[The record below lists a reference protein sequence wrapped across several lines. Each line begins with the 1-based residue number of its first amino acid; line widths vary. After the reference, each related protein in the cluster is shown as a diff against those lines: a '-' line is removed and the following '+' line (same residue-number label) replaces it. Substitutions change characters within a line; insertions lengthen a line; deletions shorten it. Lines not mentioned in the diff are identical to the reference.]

1 MTNINYEI
9 LKAFKAL
16 LKPFIKNDKMQI
28 IQKEKIT
35 QATREFESKKE
46 ESKTKDYAYFMNLKR
61 Q

>member
-16 LKPFIKNDKMQI
+16 LKPFIKNDKA
-28 IQKEKIT
+28 T

-46 ESKTKDYAYFMNLKR
+46 ESKTKDYAYFDEFKKAMNV
-61 Q
+61 